1 MGLASVT
8 LQTLQELV
16 IHSFTYS
23 FTYFSIANYI
33 SGIGLVAG
41 NITHRNMT
49 QTSEFT
55 VQLSKDSLDVDETE
69 SGMQPS
75 VLIILE

>member
-16 IHSFTYS
+16 IHSFTY
-23 FTYFSIANYI
+23 FSIANYI
-33 SGIGLVAG
+33 SGIGLVSG
-41 NITHRNMT
+41 NIAHRNMT
-49 QTSEFT
+49 QTLEFT
-55 VQLSKDSLDVDETE
+55 VLLSKDSLDVDETE